1 MAEVFGII
9 AGLGHSPER
18 KKLDRIIFRC
28 VLGGSEQVVQL
39 LGYFLSIGCRSHPV
53 AEVADEVTE
62 ALDLLLVRLVM
73 DTIHEGLRLLA
84 GSLLRSLP
92 YSLAAGRDKLCDG
105 PVGKKHELLDE
116 PVSLLCHLL
125 VYIDRTSRLVYLDLH
140 FRTVEADCSCREP
153 LLAELCRKA
162 VQYEDSIL
170 YLFCNAFMRSLRS
183 GLDYRLSLFVCKSEV
198 RIDHSLTE
206 PLAHDTS
213 KRGHLEDSRECQ
225 LLFMRTEGAEL
236 VAELLRK
243 HRHSPVD
250 QIYRSTTGL
259 RLLIDHVARLHIM
272 GDVSDMDSYF
282 VISIFKPLER

>member
-1 MAEVFGII
+1 MASECVSDLVLHELHKLVLDARALCLSGHDLTLRSMLAELVVCLLSGRRTSCKIVCQKPVHHHVRITADRRGEMCVIFECKSVMAEVFGII
-9 AGLGHSPER
+9 AGLGHGPER

-39 LGYFLSIGCRSHPV
+39 LGYLLSIGCRSHPV

-92 YSLAAGRDKLCDG
+92 YSLAAGRDKLRYG
-105 PVGKKHELLDE
+105 PVGKEHELLDE

-140 FRTVEADCSCREP
+140 FRTVEADRSCREP

-170 YLFCNAFMRSLRS
+170 DLFRNAFMRGLRS

-198 RIDHSLTE
+198 
-206 PLAHDTS
+206 
-213 KRGHLEDSRECQ
+213 
-225 LLFMRTEGAEL
+225 
-236 VAELLRK
+236 
-243 HRHSPVD
+243 
-250 QIYRSTTGL
+250 
-259 RLLIDHVARLHIM
+259 
-272 GDVSDMDSYF
+272 
-282 VISIFKPLER
+282 